1 MNENTDIQKPISI
14 ILDELRTNIVY
25 QINSVNLPI
34 CLIEPIIRDIYVE
47 IRNISEMQLKK
58 DKEEYFKMIENQNK
72 EGSVSK

>member
-14 ILDELRTNIVY
+14 ILDELRTNIVS

-72 EGSVSK
+72 EGSVSR

>member
-14 ILDELRTNIVY
+14 ILDELRTNIVS